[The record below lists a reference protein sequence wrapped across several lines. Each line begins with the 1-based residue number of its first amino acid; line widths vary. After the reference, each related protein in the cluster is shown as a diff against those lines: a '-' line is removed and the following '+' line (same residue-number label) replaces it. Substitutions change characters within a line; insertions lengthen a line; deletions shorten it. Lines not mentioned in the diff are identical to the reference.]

1 MKSGMLSNADG
12 VLENKRRRQ
21 KWKRLAGVLGC
32 LVMIGTT
39 YVLMRPA
46 ETLERELI
54 CGMEEHKHSVEQG
67 CYRQVAA
74 EAALPI
80 CDW

>member
-46 ETLERELI
+46 
-54 CGMEEHKHSVEQG
+54 
-67 CYRQVAA
+67 
-74 EAALPI
+74 
-80 CDW
+80 

>member
-21 KWKRLAGVLGC
+21 KWKRLADVLGC

-46 ETLERELI
+46 
-54 CGMEEHKHSVEQG
+54 
-67 CYRQVAA
+67 
-74 EAALPI
+74 
-80 CDW
+80 